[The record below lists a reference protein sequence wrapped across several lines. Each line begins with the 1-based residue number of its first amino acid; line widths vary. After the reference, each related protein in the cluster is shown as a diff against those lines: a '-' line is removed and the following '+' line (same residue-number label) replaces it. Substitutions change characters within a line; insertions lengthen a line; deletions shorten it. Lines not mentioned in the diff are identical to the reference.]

1 MKKNKKNLKI
11 KWENVALLGVLL
23 ICIYLVLHDLFM
35 VTIYTWIS
43 GNIYGWTWF
52 GITTF
57 MIAFSVG
64 VMIIEHIIEEA
75 NE

>member
-23 ICIYLVLHDLFM
+23 ICTYLVLHDLFM

-43 GNIYGWTWF
+43 GNIYGWTWL

-57 MIAFSVG
+57 MIAFSIG
-64 VMIIEHIIEEA
+64 AMIIEHFIEEA